1 MAICIVFALL
11 LFVTLASLLLSFRY
25 KRMGQRKSVYRLP
38 PGPKK
43 LPLIGNLHQL
53 GGLPHQSLWKLS
65 QKYGPLMYLELG
77 SMPTVVVSSAE
88 MAKEVMKTHD
98 LDFCSRPRLVAPSK
112 FSYDCLDISFSP
124 YGEYWREIRKICIL
138 ELFSAKRVQS
148 FQFIREEEISLMIDS
163 ISLSSATP
171 INLSR
176 LMMTL
181 ANNIICRAAMGNKY
195 QEGEHEKGIFHR
207 LFTEV
212 QALLGSF
219 FIADFFPS
227 IGWMDKLTGLA
238 GRLEKSFSMFDAFY
252 EQVIREHLDPE
263 RIRPEHEEDI
273 VDVLLRL
280 QRDGHLTKDHI
291 KAVLTD
297 IFIAGTDA
305 ASATLEWAMAEL
317 ARHPR
322 LMKKAQEEIRA
333 SLGTK
338 GKVEEEDLHQ
348 LQYLKSVVKETWRL
362 HSPAPLLL
370 PRESVRHSR
379 IHGYD
384 ILPNTR
390 VYVNAWGIAKDPKSW
405 DDPEEFIPERFMDGP
420 IDYKG
425 HNFELIPFGSGR
437 RICPAMNLGTLTVEL
452 ALASL
457 LYHFD
462 WELPVGTSRD
472 DIDMNEAPGI
482 TVHRSSALHLVAIN
496 HIMK

>member
-1 MAICIVFALL
+1 MAICIIFAWL
-11 LFVTLASLLLSFRY
+11 LFATLASLLLSFRY
-25 KRMGQRKSVYRLP
+25 KRMEQRKAVYKLP

-43 LPLIGNLHQL
+43 LPLIGNLHQVGRL
-53 GGLPHQSLWKLS
+53 AHHSLWQLS

-77 SMPTVVVSSAE
+77 SMPIVVISSAE

-98 LDFCSRPRLVAPSK
+98 LDFCSRPRLVAGSK
-112 FSYDCLDISFSP
+112 FSYNCLDISFAP

-148 FQFIREEEISLMIDS
+148 FQFIREEEISLMINS

-181 ANNIICRAAMGNKY
+181 ATNIICRAAMGKKY
-195 QEGEHEKGIFHR
+195 QEGDYEKGIFHR
-207 LFTEV
+207 LFTEL

-219 FIADFFPS
+219 YIADFFPS

-252 EQVIREHLDPE
+252 EHVIGEHIDPE
-263 RIRPEHEEDI
+263 RIRPEHEDI

-297 IFIAGTDA
+297 IFIAGTDT

-338 GKVEEEDLHQ
+338 GKVEEGDLHQ

-370 PRESVRHSR
+370 PRESIRHSR

-384 ILPNTR
+384 ILPNTTL
-390 VYVNAWGIAKDPKSW
+390 YVNAWGIAKDPKSW
-405 DDPEEFIPERFMDGP
+405 DDPEEFIPERFMDSS

-425 HNFELIPFGSGR
+425 HNFEFIPFGSGR
-437 RICPAMNLGTLTVEL
+437 RICPAINLGTLTVEL
-452 ALASL
+452 ALASM

-462 WELPVGTSRD
+462 WELPVGMTRE

-482 TVHRSSALHLVAIN
+482 TVHKSSALHLVAIN
-496 HIMK
+496 HHIKK